1 MFKIYSVPEDCVNI
15 RDNMI
20 YKNVSSM
27 NREECIVRIYII
39 KGIDLQSKD
48 SNGKV
53 NHYVHLIFLLL
64 KCA

>member
-1 MFKIYSVPEDCVNI
+1 MFKIYSVPEDCTNI
-15 RDNMI
+15 KDNMI

-27 NREECIVRIYII
+27 HREECIVRIYII

-53 NHYVHLIFLLL
+53 NHIILSCLFLF
-64 KCA
+64 